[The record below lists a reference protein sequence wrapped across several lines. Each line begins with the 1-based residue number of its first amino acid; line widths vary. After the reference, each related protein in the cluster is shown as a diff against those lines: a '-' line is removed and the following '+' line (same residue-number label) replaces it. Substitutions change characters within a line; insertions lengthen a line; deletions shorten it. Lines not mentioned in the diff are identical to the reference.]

1 MLKNDATKPV
11 KTKPRKATTASGSTR
26 ITAAQAKSAP
36 RNGVASAAQQDD
48 LQQRVQQRAYEL
60 WEREGRPQGREQ
72 AHWLQ
77 AQHEISK
84 SRSGAKL

>member
-1 MLKNDATKPV
+1 MA
-11 KTKPRKATTASGSTR
+11 
-26 ITAAQAKSAP
+26 SAP
-36 RNGVASAAQQDD
+36 QQDD

-60 WEREGRPQGREQ
+60 GESEGRPEGREQ

-77 AQHEISK
+77 AQHEIAKGMK